1 PPIPY
6 TTRFRSLVKG
16 GGVVQKAEAGTALDD
31 NLGGLAVMRQY
42 PAFRLEAGRED
53 HRQRFRMM
61 RARHRDMRAGFAIR
75 RSDIEEHVKG
85 AARLDIV
92 MEIDGLPVLAAQVVG
107 QIGYRAPV

>member
-1 PPIPY
+1 MSPSRPVPSGI
-6 TTRFRSLVKG
+6 TELEHQSFRLARRQHLVKG
-16 GGVVQKAEAGTALDD
+16 GGVFQKAEAGTTLDD

-85 AARLDIV
+85 A
-92 MEIDGLPVLAAQVVG
+92 
-107 QIGYRAPV
+107 